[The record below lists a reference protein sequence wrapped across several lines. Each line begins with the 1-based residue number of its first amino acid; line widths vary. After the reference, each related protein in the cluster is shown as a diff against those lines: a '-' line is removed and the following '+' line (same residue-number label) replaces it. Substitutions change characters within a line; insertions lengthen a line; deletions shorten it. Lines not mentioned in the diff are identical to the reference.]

1 MAFARFRIGRII
13 VVALLLF
20 SLAGVAGGFWFYD
33 EFLRGLPDLRGIED
47 YRPPV
52 TSVVLDRDGRI
63 IGEFY
68 EEKRRLVPIG
78 EIPAVVQL
86 AFVAAEDKSF
96 FQHRGLDYSSILRAA
111 VANLRGGGIKQGA
124 STITQQTVKSL
135 LLSPERTFRRK
146 IREMILALQIEQ
158 RFSKDE
164 ILYLYV
170 NQIYFGH
177 GAWGIGQAARDYFG
191 KTVGELT
198 LSEAALLAG
207 LPQRPSDYS
216 PYANIQSADKRRR
229 YVLGRMLADGF
240 IGQEAYDEA
249 IDDIP
254 EIRGHP
260 DDENLGPAAHFV
272 ELVRRRLFEEL
283 GGEKVL
289 TEGLVIETTLDL
301 DLQRV
306 AVESLRKGLEAHD
319 HRQGFRGPIRQVE
332 REAIAAEVIELGK
345 TNARSLGLDASIFAS
360 LSPPPLPEAT
370 LDEEP
375 LEEPVEAQEVE
386 VVLPQVTLEPPPE
399 IPVGKVFEAVVT
411 GVDPETQ
418 TARIHLA
425 PGLEATVD
433 LEDVKWAREADPK
446 RRPYSVRNIET
457 IFTPG
462 DVAYFTAVEEETDDG
477 LNRMEL
483 FQSPIVQGALIS
495 FENDNGH
502 VLSLVGGYDYRRS
515 EFNRATQ
522 ARRQPGSAFKPLI
535 YGAAFEKGYTP
546 VSEVIDRPV
555 VYTDPVSGFIWAPRN
570 YGRQFFG
577 PMPMRNALKK
587 SINNA
592 TVHLFRDI
600 GVDFVIDYA
609 RRFGI
614 QSPLSRDLS
623 LALGSSSMTLLEITA
638 AYGVFPNRG
647 HRVTPIF
654 VNRVIGPQGQTL
666 LEDLPLGPNPPSLED
681 MPQLASLLPDVEE
694 TPPEEDESE
703 AQFGFEMVETN
714 ANETEWLVAE
724 ADVEETEPDDR
735 VISEAAAYL
744 MSDLMKA
751 VVQEG
756 TGRKL
761 RRLGRPLAGK
771 TGTTND
777 QGDAWFVGFSPEFTT
792 GVWVGHDDNRVL
804 GFGETGA
811 GAALP
816 IWSDFMEAALEGK
829 PVRDFEVPAE
839 HIVFR
844 RIDRETGLLANAKT
858 RNAYFQ
864 PFLEGTEP
872 QKSVSQR
879 ESASDARQALLEDVF

>member
-1 MAFARFRIGRII
+1 MAFARSRLSRFILLT
-13 VVALLLF
+13 LLLF
-20 SLAGVAGGFWFYD
+20 GLAGGAAGVWFY
-33 EFLRGLPDLRGIED
+33 EEYVRGLPDLRRIED

-52 TSVVLDRDGRI
+52 TSIILNRKGRL
-63 IGEFY
+63 IGEFS
-68 EEKRRLVPIG
+68 EERRRLVPIG

-111 VANLRGGGIKQGA
+111 IANLRGGGIKQGA

-191 KTVGELT
+191 KSVPELS

-216 PYANIQSADKRRR
+216 PYRSMKSADARRR
-229 YVLGRMLADGF
+229 YVLNRMLVDGF
-240 IGQEAYDEA
+240 IGQEAYEEA

-254 EIRGHP
+254 VIRSHP
-260 DDENLGPAAHFV
+260 DDQNFAPAAHFV
-272 ELVRRRLFEEL
+272 ESVRRRLFEEL
-283 GGEKVL
+283 GGEIVL
-289 TEGLVIETTLDL
+289 QEGLIIETTLDL
-301 DLQRV
+301 DLQNA
-306 AVESLRKGLEAHD
+306 AVDALRAGLENHD
-319 HRQGFRGPIRQVE
+319 HRQGYRGSLRQVE
-332 REAIAAEVIELGK
+332 AESIPDEIVKVGK
-345 TNARSLGLDASIFAS
+345 INQKKLAPSSEVTSSA
-360 LSPPPLPEAT
+360 
-370 LDEEP
+370 EP
-375 LEEPVEAQEVE
+375 QRL
-386 VVLPQVTLEPPPE
+386 LPQLSTGEVL
-399 IPVGKVFEAVVT
+399 T
-411 GVDPETQ
+411 GVVISIDKEQQ
-418 TARIHLA
+418 TALIGLA
-425 PGLEATVD
+425 PGVEGRVRLKD
-433 LEDVKWAREADPK
+433 IKWAREADPK
-446 RRPYSVRNIET
+446 RRPYPLRKLESV
-457 IFTPG
+457 FQPG
-462 DVAYFTAVEEETDDG
+462 MVALFERLSDLASVQEPSSDAKADPRPPQIRLG
-477 LNRMEL
+477 L

-495 FENDNGH
+495 FENETGN

-522 ARRQPGSAFKPLI
+522 AKRQPGSAFKPLI
-535 YGAAFEKGYTP
+535 YGAALEKGYTP
-546 VSEVIDRPV
+546 VSEVVDRPV

-570 YGRQFFG
+570 YGRKFYG
-577 PMPMRNALKK
+577 PMPMRNALKR
-587 SINNA
+587 SVNNA
-592 TVHLFRDI
+592 TVHLFRDL

-623 LALGSSSMTLLEITA
+623 LALGSSSLTLLELTA
-638 AYGVFPNRG
+638 AYGVFPNKGR
-647 HRVTPIF
+647 RVTPIF
-654 VNRVIGPQGQTL
+654 ITRVIGKNGQTL
-666 LEDLPLGPNPPSLED
+666 LEDVALGPPQTPLEEIPMLDSLIPEPQPVELQEFEILAGEAELEESLSDFDPPA
-681 MPQLASLLPDVEE
+681 PLLVEE
-694 TPPEEDESE
+694 DVFPEVD
-703 AQFGFEMVETN
+703 N
-714 ANETEWLVAE
+714 
-724 ADVEETEPDDR
+724 R
-735 VISEAAAYL
+735 VITEQAAYL

-751 VVQEG
+751 VIQEG

-761 RRLGRPLAGK
+761 RKLKRPLAGK

-777 QGDAWFVGFSPEFTT
+777 QGDAWFVGFSPELTT

-816 IWSDFMEAALEGK
+816 IWSDFMAVALKER
-829 PVRDFEVPAE
+829 PIRDFEVPQE
-839 HIVFR
+839 EIVFQ
-844 RIDRETGLLANAKT
+844 RIDRETGLIADAKT

-864 PFLEGTEP
+864 PFLEGTGPE
-872 QKSVSQR
+872 KSVSQQ
-879 ESASDARQALLEDVF
+879 ESDSEARQALLEDVF

>member
-1 MAFARFRIGRII
+1 MAFARFRMGRIL

-20 SLAGVAGGFWFYD
+20 SLAGVAGGLWFYD
-33 EFLRGLPDLRGIED
+33 EFLQGLPDLRRIED
-47 YRPPV
+47 YRPAV
-52 TSVVLDRDGRI
+52 TSVVLDRNGRI

-78 EIPAVVQL
+78 EIPAAVQL

-111 VANLRGGGIKQGA
+111 MANLRGGGIKQGA

-191 KTVGELT
+191 KTVSELT

-216 PYANIQSADKRRR
+216 PYASMESADKRRR

-249 IDDIP
+249 IEDIP

-301 DLQRV
+301 DLQRSAV
-306 AVESLRKGLEAHD
+306 AALRKGLEAHD
-319 HRQGFRGPIRQVE
+319 HRQGYRGPIRQVE
-332 REAIAAEVIELGK
+332 REAIGAEIIELGQI
-345 TNARSLGLDASIFAS
+345 NAKSLGLDPSLFAS
-360 LSPPPLPEAT
+360 LTPPPIPEAP
-370 LDEEP
+370 LGEET
-375 LEEPVEAQEVE
+375 EVE
-386 VVLPQVTLEPPPE
+386 VILPEVILEPLPVIPE
-399 IPVGKVFEAVVT
+399 GKVLEAIVT
-411 GVDPETQ
+411 HVDPETQ
-418 TARIHLA
+418 TARISLA
-425 PGLEATVD
+425 PGLEAAVHLD
-433 LEDVKWAREADPK
+433 DVKWAREANPK
-446 RRPYSVRNIET
+446 RRPYSVRNIGT
-457 IFTPG
+457 IFQPG
-462 DVAYFTAVEEETDDG
+462 DVALFTAVPEPADETDPTPP
-477 LNRMEL
+477 RMKL

-502 VLSLVGGYDYRRS
+502 VFSLVGGYDYRRS

-535 YGAAFEKGYTP
+535 YGAALEKGYTP
-546 VSEVIDRPV
+546 VSEVVDRPV

-570 YGRQFFG
+570 YGRHFFG

-654 VNRVIGPQGQTL
+654 VSRVIGPNGQTL
-666 LEDLPLGPNPPSLED
+666 LEDLPLGPNPPPLENL
-681 MPQLASLLPDVEE
+681 PQLASLMDEIEE
-694 TPPEEDESE
+694 TPAEAGLGETGIGVIEEGPEGADVMLLAS
-703 AQFGFEMVETN
+703 
-714 ANETEWLVAE
+714 ETEELR
-724 ADVEETEPDDR
+724 PDDR

-816 IWSDFMEAALEGK
+816 IWSDFMEAAFEGL
-829 PVRDFEVPAE
+829 PVRDFEVPSE
-839 HIVFR
+839 RIVFR
-844 RIDRETGLLANAKT
+844 RIDRETGLLANANT

-864 PFLEGTEP
+864 PFLEGSEP

>member
-1 MAFARFRIGRII
+1 MAFARFRFGRII
-13 VVALLLF
+13 LLTLLLF
-20 SLAGVAGGFWFYD
+20 VVAGAGGGLWFYD
-33 EFLRGLPDLRGIED
+33 EFIRGLPDLRRIED

-52 TSVVLDRDGRI
+52 TSLVLDRKGRV

-78 EIPAVVQL
+78 EIPAAVQL

-96 FQHRGLDYSSILRAA
+96 FQHQGLDYSSILRAA
-111 VANLRGGGIKQGA
+111 FANLRGGGIKQGA

-191 KTVGELT
+191 KRVGELT

-216 PYANIQSADKRRR
+216 PYNSLESADKRRR

-240 IGQEAYDEA
+240 IGQEAYDAA
-249 IDDIP
+249 IDEVPLIQ
-254 EIRGHP
+254 GHP

-283 GGEKVL
+283 GGERVL

-301 DLQRV
+301 DLQRS
-306 AVESLRKGLEAHD
+306 AVEALRRGLEDHD
-319 HRQGFRGPIRQVE
+319 HRQGYRGPLRKVE
-332 REAIAAEVIELGK
+332 IDAIAQEIIRVGH
-345 TNARSLGLDASIFAS
+345 TNADQLGLDAAALEALTDLEALAIQDEMI
-360 LSPPPLPEAT
+360 LPETEPIPGVQIPPGEVLSGVIT
-370 LDEEP
+370 L
-375 LEEPVEAQEVE
+375 
-386 VVLPQVTLEPPPE
+386 
-399 IPVGKVFEAVVT
+399 
-411 GVDPETQ
+411 VDPETK
-418 TARIHLA
+418 TARVSFA
-425 PGLEATVD
+425 PGVEGVVH

-446 RRPYSVRNIET
+446 RRPYSVKDIES
-457 IFTPG
+457 IFEPG
-462 DVAYFTAVEEETDDG
+462 DVALFTPVEDSARADAGEMLPSMT
-477 LNRMEL
+477 L

-535 YGAAFEKGYTP
+535 YGAALEKGYTP
-546 VSEVIDRPV
+546 VSEVVDRPV

-570 YGRQFFG
+570 YGRHFFG

-623 LALGSSSMTLLEITA
+623 LALGSSSMTLLEITT

-647 HRVTPIF
+647 RRVTPIF
-654 VNRVIGPQGQTL
+654 VDQVTGPNGQTL
-666 LEDLPLGPNPPSLED
+666 LENLPLGPTPPALED
-681 MPQLASLLPDVEE
+681 LPGLASLEVEPAQIEVDEVSEEVVTGTEWGEEDSGYPEIVLGDVEE
-694 TPPEEDESE
+694 
-703 AQFGFEMVETN
+703 VEP
-714 ANETEWLVAE
+714 
-724 ADVEETEPDDR
+724 EPDNR
-735 VISEAAAYL
+735 VITEAAAYL

-816 IWSDFMEAALEGK
+816 IWSDFMEVALEDL
-829 PVRDFEVPAE
+829 PMRDFEVPAE
-839 HIVFR
+839 QIVFR
-844 RIDRETGLLANAKT
+844 RIDRETGLLADANT

-864 PFLEGTEP
+864 PFMEGTEP

-879 ESASDARQALLEDVF
+879 ESDSDARQALLDDVF

>member
-1 MAFARFRIGRII
+1 MAFARFRFSHFILLT
-13 VVALLLF
+13 LLLF
-20 SLAGVAGGFWFYD
+20 AIAGVGGSLWFYD
-33 EFLRGLPDLRGIED
+33 EFVSGLPDLRRVED

-52 TSVVLDRDGRI
+52 TSLVLDRNGRI

-78 EIPAVVQL
+78 EIPAAVQL

-96 FQHRGLDYSSILRAA
+96 FQHQGLDYSSILRAA
-111 VANLRGGGIKQGA
+111 FANLRGGGIKQGA

-146 IREMILALQIEQ
+146 IREMILALQIEE

-191 KTVGELT
+191 KQVSDLT

-216 PYANIQSADKRRR
+216 PYNSMKSADKRRR
-229 YVLGRMLADGF
+229 YVLGRMLVDGF
-240 IGQEAYDEA
+240 IGQEAYDTA
-249 IDDIP
+249 IDEVPLIQ
-254 EIRGHP
+254 GHP
-260 DDENLGPAAHFV
+260 DDENLGPASHFV

-283 GGEKVL
+283 GGERVL

-301 DLQRV
+301 DLQRS
-306 AVESLRKGLEAHD
+306 AVEALRRGLEDHD
-319 HRQGFRGPIRQVE
+319 HRQGYRGPLRKVE
-332 REAIAAEVIELGK
+332 VDALAQEIVRVGH
-345 TNARSLGLDASIFAS
+345 TNADQLGLDAAALNSVTHSNS
-360 LSPPPLPEAT
+360 LTPLAIQDET
-370 LDEEP
+370 LLPGTEGAPGAQIP
-375 LEEPVEAQEVE
+375 LGEVLSG
-386 VVLPQVTLEPPPE
+386 VITL
-399 IPVGKVFEAVVT
+399 
-411 GVDPETQ
+411 VDPETK
-418 TARIHLA
+418 TARISFA
-425 PGLEATVD
+425 PGVEGVVH

-446 RRPYSVRNIET
+446 RRPYSVRKIENIFE
-457 IFTPG
+457 PG
-462 DVAYFTAVEEETDDG
+462 DVALFTAVENSPRADAGERRP
-477 LNRMEL
+477 RMTL
-483 FQSPIVQGALIS
+483 FQSPIVQGALLS

-502 VLSLVGGYDYRRS
+502 VLSLVGGYDYARS

-535 YGAAFEKGYTP
+535 YGAALEKGYTP
-546 VSEVIDRPV
+546 VSEVVDRPV

-570 YGRQFFG
+570 YGRHFFG

-592 TVHLFRDI
+592 TVHLFRDL

-623 LALGSSSMTLLEITA
+623 LALGSSSMTLLEITT

-654 VNRVIGPQGQTL
+654 VDRVTGPHGQTL
-666 LEDLPLGPNPPSLED
+666 LENLPLGPTPPPLD
-681 MPQLASLLPDVEE
+681 DLPGLASLNVEPAQMEVEETREEITPQAGWVEEDPEYPEIRLGDVEE
-694 TPPEEDESE
+694 IEP
-703 AQFGFEMVETN
+703 
-714 ANETEWLVAE
+714 VA
-724 ADVEETEPDDR
+724 DDR
-735 VISEAAAYL
+735 VITEAAAYL

-816 IWSDFMEAALEGK
+816 IWSDFMEVALEGL
-829 PVRDFEVPAE
+829 PMRDFEVPAE
-839 HIVFR
+839 QIVFR
-844 RIDRETGLLANAKT
+844 RIDRETGLLADANT

-864 PFLEGTEP
+864 PFMEGSEP

-879 ESASDARQALLEDVF
+879 ESDSDARQALLEDVF